1 MAALG
6 IKMSDSSKAG
16 ANPERIDE
24 LLSNLVSGVAV
35 DEIVAESG
43 YLHLDK
49 PHPYLCVHRRISED
63 HINGIYRL
71 LAGMGSVFLMSETA
85 DEIDARASWVH
96 HIAAMMVDI
105 FGAFLLVEV
114 WPKKATISAEATE
127 KEINFNIHTSDRS
140 VENTVLQSLEEA
152 LLSHN
157 WGGFFPRCSVS
168 YELCPA
174 PEGLDSLMSVVNVD
188 NKRRFYI
195 GIEVDAIYLEPE
207 TNTIRPEILRFVGT
221 NFSYC
226 LKQAIFAFAQCKSTR
241 KPQHY
246 HQMGT
251 RLFTE
256 SAVQSDAILTEIGKS
271 VDLVL
276 FATPVNTAQAWSIF
290 QRAGYKKEPEFHYRP
305 LTAHEGKLK
314 RDLYNAPIDD
324 VEDPALHFI
333 FAERRIELDRQ
344 ISMLSDRGKPEFLLG
359 SQQIYPWPES
369 PLLENA
375 MALIR
380 DIKPTSSQHVQEV
393 FISAETLAIHADEML
408 RKMAGKGSLKAKV
421 EICDDL
427 PGIMVSDGNLLIGR
441 DAKFSKKRIEAVLNH
456 EIGTHILTHHNG
468 AAQPFTSLQVGF
480 AGYQALQEGLAV
492 IAEYLSGGLSHNR
505 IRQIAGRVVAVHSV
519 IHGATFLDTF
529 NQLNDQHGF
538 DAYASF
544 ITTMRAHRSG
554 GFTKDIVYLQGM
566 TEVLGLLGSG
576 HHLED
581 LLVGKFAASHV
592 DIIEELRWRE
602 ILNPCSILPFYLS
615 DASARD
621 RLNDLA
627 KGRSLID
634 LLGD

>member
-1 MAALG
+1 
-6 IKMSDSSKAG
+6 MSDNRKASIK
-16 ANPERIDE
+16 PDRIDE
-24 LLSNLVSGVAV
+24 LMSNLVSGVAI
-35 DEIVAESG
+35 DEIVGETG
-43 YLHLDK
+43 YLHLDR

-71 LAGMGSVFLMSETA
+71 LAGMGSVFLMPETV
-85 DEIDARASWVH
+85 DKIDARVPWVH

-114 WPKKATISAEATE
+114 WPKKVTIPAEAVK
-127 KEINFNIHTSDRS
+127 KEISFHIHTSDRG
-140 VENTVLQSLEEA
+140 VENTVLQALEEA
-152 LLSHN
+152 ILSHS
-157 WGGFFPRCSVS
+157 WDGFTPRCTVS

-174 PEGLDSLMSVVNVD
+174 PDGLDSLMQVVNVD

-207 TNTIRPEILRFVGT
+207 TDTIRPEVLRSVGT

-226 LKQAIFAFAQCKSTR
+226 LKQAIYTFAQCKSTR

-256 SAVQSDAILTEIGKS
+256 PAVQSDTTLTEIGKS

-276 FATPVNTAQAWSIF
+276 FATPVNTAQAWNIF
-290 QRAGYKKEPEFHYRP
+290 QHTGYKKEPEFHYRP

-314 RDLYNAPIDD
+314 RALYNAPIDD

-344 ISMLSDRGKPEFLLG
+344 ITMLSDRGKPEFLLG
-359 SQQIYPWPES
+359 SQQVFPWPAL

-375 MALIR
+375 KALIR
-380 DIKPTSSQHVQEV
+380 DIEPTPSMDTHET
-393 FISAETLAIHADEML
+393 FISAETLAIHAHRML
-408 RKMAGKGSLKAKV
+408 RDMGTECPLEAKV
-421 EICDDL
+421 DIRDDL

-441 DAKFSKKRIEAVLNH
+441 DAKFSEKRVEAVLNH

-492 IAEYLSGGLSHNR
+492 IAEYLSGGLSQTR

-529 NQLNDQHGF
+529 NQLYDQHGF
-538 DAYASF
+538 GAYAAF

-554 GFTKDIVYLQGM
+554 GFTKDIVYLQGV
-566 TEVLGLLGSG
+566 TEVLDLLGNG
-576 HHLED
+576 HQLED

-592 DIIEELRWRE
+592 DIIEELKWRE
-602 ILNPCSILPFYLS
+602 ILRPCSILPPYLS
-615 DASARD
+615 DALARD
-621 RLNDLA
+621 RLKDLT
-627 KGRSLID
+627 KGRSLIE
-634 LLGD
+634 LIGD